1 MLIDTKEAAKRLNLS
16 TARVIQ
22 LLREN
27 RIPGAVKVGGQR
39 GVWVIDAPSD
49 AQPVVL
55 PTPRQVAARSARS
68 RR

>member
-55 PTPRQVAARSARS
+55 PTPRQVKRRQSAQ
-68 RR
+68 

>member
-27 RIPGAVKVGGQR
+27 RIQGGSKMGGQR
-39 GVWVIDAPSD
+39 GIWVIDAPSD
-49 AQPVVL
+49 GPPVVL
-55 PTPRQVAARSARS
+55 PTERQVAARSARS